1 MTPADVIDA
10 VAAGL
15 ETGDL
20 ERVISLYDPEATF
33 VPQPGES
40 IRGREA
46 IRDALAA
53 FIALRPQM
61 TGEIEQVLIAGDTA
75 LVRNRWA
82 LRGRQS
88 DGTAVEMDGTSAD
101 VLRRGEDG
109 QWRIVIDDPW
119 GTGG

>member
-33 VPQPGES
+33 VPQPGQS
-40 IRGREA
+40 IRGSEA

-61 TGEIEQVLIAGDTA
+61 TGEIEQVLVAGDTA

-82 LRGRQS
+82 LRGRQP
-88 DGTAVEMDGTSAD
+88 DGTPVEMDGTSAD

-109 QWRIVIDDPW
+109 RWRILIDDPW